1 MPDTNL
7 YISKINVGGSTYDIK
22 DSKANEIEITTTNV
36 TPTDENVE
44 MWVNLGQK
52 QTIYIPETA
61 EDISYDNQSG
71 LPNVDNVQDAIDS
84 ILVTMRPKL
93 TITAPSGSS
102 LTITNGTTTITG
114 EATSGTFTTEI
125 PKLGTWTITATLNSK
140 TTTDTVSIT
149 ELGREYEVELEFF
162 SATLSITTDS
172 GAEVYLDG
180 VSKGVATSGTLS
192 ITITKSGTYSVS
204 AKVNGI
210 GSEEQTATFTT
221 DEEVISKT
229 LNFRKISLTA
239 PSGSSITLTDG
250 DTTYTDTS
258 AGIAIIYYIPNDG
271 TWTATAT
278 LSGESTSDS
287 VVVGAYQTY
296 SIELAFTHIY
306 GAEWDGSSSTVLSR
320 TDESALFVD
329 PNPYVANG
337 SHPGSSPFDNL
348 MPWKGM
354 EIVTISDNSLVKIP
368 KFWYKITTNGS
379 SIKFQIADKA
389 TSGFN
394 VSPAHQD
401 RGDGVGERDYIY
413 VGRYHSISGYK
424 SQSGAQPLVNI
435 TRATGRTNIKN
446 LGTGFYLW
454 DYATL
459 VTIWLLYIVEFANW
473 NSQTCIGYGCS
484 SGGSKYNTG
493 ATTSMPYHTGTTAT
507 SRTSYASGCQY
518 RYIEDLWGNVL
529 DWCDGIR
536 FSSSNI
542 YIYKN
547 PSEFSDS
554 SGGVNT
560 GTRPTSGNYIT
571 SWKQPSTA
579 GYDWAIYP
587 GTVGGSNSTYVPD
600 YCYYYS
606 SGVVLHVGGN
616 YNQNLNHGLFYLNG
630 NNSASDSNANIGV
643 QVLPHQEYF
652 YFIV

>member
-1 MPDTNL
+1 M
-7 YISKINVGGSTYDIK
+7 SINYLSQI
-22 DSKANEIEITTTNV
+22 
-36 TPTDENVE
+36 
-44 MWVNLGQK
+44 
-52 QTIYIPETA
+52 
-61 EDISYDNQSG
+61 
-71 LPNVDNVQDAIDS
+71 NVDNENYKIKDFELRQQLSSLSASSIPYDPSSSPLTADDVQEAIDS
-84 ILVTMRPKL
+84 ILTTMQPKL

-114 EATSGTFTTEI
+114 AATSGTFTTEI

-149 ELGREYEVELEFF
+149 ELGREYQIELEFF

-172 GAEVYLDG
+172 SAEVYLDG
-180 VSKGVATSGTLS
+180 VSKGIATSGILS
-192 ITITKSGTYSVS
+192 ITITKSGTYTVVS
-204 AKVNGI
+204 KVNGI
-210 GSEEQTATFTT
+210 SSEEQTATFTT

-258 AGIAIIYYIPNDG
+258 AGTATIYYIPNNG

-278 LSGESTSDS
+278 LSGETTSDS
-287 VVVGAYQTY
+287 VVVNAYQTY
-296 SIELAFTHIY
+296 SIELAFVHIY

-329 PNPYVANG
+329 PNSYVADG

-354 EIVTISDNSLVKIP
+354 TVETISDNVLVKIP
-368 KFWYKITTNGS
+368 KFWYKITTSGS

-424 SQSGAQPLVNI
+424 SQSGARPLTNI
-435 TRATGRTNIKN
+435 TRATGRSNIKN

-484 SGGSKYNTG
+484 SSGSKYNTG
-493 ATTSMPYHTGTTAT
+493 ATSSMTYHTGTMAT
-507 SRTSYASGCQY
+507 SRTSYANGCQY
-518 RYIEDLWGNVL
+518 RYIEDLWGNVF

-542 YIYKN
+542 YVYKN

-554 SGGVNT
+554 SGGTNT
-560 GTRPTSGNYIT
+560 GTRPTSSGYI
-571 SWKQPSTA
+571 SFWNQPSTT

-587 GTVGGSNSTYVPD
+587 GAVGGSDSTYVPD
-600 YCYYYS
+600 CCYYGS
-606 SGVVLHVGGN
+606 SGVVLFVGGC
-616 YNQNLNHGLFYLNG
+616 YYRSLDRGLFYLYG
-630 NNSASDSNANIGV
+630 NDSASSSGDGV
-643 QVLPHQEYF
+643 GVRVIYLPTT
-652 YFIV
+652 

>member
-1 MPDTNL
+1 MSTNYL
-7 YISKINVGGSTYDIK
+7 SQINVDNENYKIK
-22 DSKANEIEITTTNV
+22 DSELRQQLSSLSA
-36 TPTDENVE
+36 
-44 MWVNLGQK
+44 GS
-52 QTIYIPETA
+52 IPYDPSSSPLTA
-61 EDISYDNQSG
+61 DD
-71 LPNVDNVQDAIDS
+71 VQEAIDAI
-84 ILVTMRPKL
+84 LTTMQPKL

-102 LTITNGTTTITG
+102 LTITNGTITITG
-114 EATSGTFTTEI
+114 EATSGTFATEI

-140 TTTDTVSIT
+140 TTADTISIT
-149 ELGREYEVELEFF
+149 ELGREYEIELEFF

-192 ITITKSGTYSVS
+192 ITITKSGTYTVNSEI
-204 AKVNGI
+204 NGI
-210 GSEEQTATFTT
+210 SSEEQTATFTT

-258 AGIAIIYYIPNDG
+258 AGAAIVYYIPNNG

-278 LSGESTSDS
+278 LDGESTSDS
-287 VVVGAYQTY
+287 VVVSAYQIY
-296 SIELAFTHIY
+296 SIELAFVRIY
-306 GAEWDGSSSTVLSR
+306 GAEWGGSSSTVLSR
-320 TDESALFVD
+320 TDDSALFVD
-329 PNPYVANG
+329 PDPYVADGN
-337 SHPGSSPFDNL
+337 HPGSSPFDNL
-348 MPWKGM
+348 MPWSGM

-368 KFWYKITTNGS
+368 KFWYKITTSGS

-413 VGRYHSISGYK
+413 VGRYHSISDYK
-424 SQSGAQPLVNI
+424 SKSGSQPLTSI

-484 SGGSKYNTG
+484 ASGSKYNTG
-493 ATTSMPYHTGTTAT
+493 ATSSMLYHTGTTAT

-536 FSSSNI
+536 FSGSNI
-542 YIYKN
+542 YLYKN

-560 GTRPTSGNYIT
+560 GTRPTSGGYIS
-571 SWKQPSTA
+571 SWSQPSIT

-587 GTVGGSNSTYVPD
+587 GTVSGSDSTYVPD
-600 YCYYYS
+600 YCYYNS
-606 SGVVLHVGGN
+606 SGVVLFVGGD
-616 YNQNLNHGLFYLNG
+616 YYQNLYRGLFCLDG
-630 NNSASDSNANIGV
+630 SSSASDLGGYVGV
-643 QVLPHQEYF
+643 RVMYLPTT
-652 YFIV
+652 

>member
-1 MPDTNL
+1 MSNNYL
-7 YISKINVGGSTYDIK
+7 SQINVDNENYKIK
-22 DSKANEIEITTTNV
+22 DSELRQQLSSLSASS
-36 TPTDENVE
+36 
-44 MWVNLGQK
+44 
-52 QTIYIPETA
+52 IP
-61 EDISYDNQSG
+61 YDPSSSP
-71 LPNVDNVQDAIDS
+71 LPADDVQEAIDAIL
-84 ILVTMRPKL
+84 ITMQPKL

-114 EATSGTFTTEI
+114 EATSGIFTAEI

-192 ITITKSGTYSVS
+192 ITITKSGTYTVS
-204 AKVNGI
+204 SKVNGI
-210 GSEEQTATFTT
+210 SSEEQTATFTT

-258 AGIAIIYYIPNDG
+258 AGTAIVYYIPNNG

-287 VVVGAYQTY
+287 IVVSAYQTY
-296 SIELAFTHIY
+296 SIELAFVHIY

-329 PNPYVANG
+329 PNPYVADG

-401 RGDGVGERDYIY
+401 RGDGAGERDYIY
-413 VGRYHSISGYK
+413 VGRYHSISTYK
-424 SQSGAQPLVNI
+424 SQSGAQPLTNI
-435 TRATGRTNIKN
+435 TRATGRTNIHN
-446 LGTGFYLW
+446 LGTGFWQW

-484 SGGSKYNTG
+484 SGNAKYNTG
-493 ATTSMPYHTGTTAT
+493 ATSSMTYHTGTTAT

-518 RYIEDLWGNVL
+518 RYIEDLWGNVF

-536 FSSSNI
+536 FSSSSI

-560 GTRPTSGNYIT
+560 GTRPTSDGYIS
-571 SWKQPSTA
+571 SWNQPSTT

-587 GTVGGSNSTYVPD
+587 GAVSGSDSTYVPD
-600 YCYYYS
+600 YCGYSS
-606 SGVVLHVGGN
+606 SGVVLFVGGD
-616 YNQNLNHGLFYLNG
+616 YYQYLYYGLFYLSG
-630 NNSASDSNANIGV
+630 SYSASSSYGSIGV
-643 QVLPHQEYF
+643 RVMYLPTT
-652 YFIV
+652 